1 MEGGGAAALPPD
13 FFRNALD
20 MASTNEWTNAQT
32 TGFKDHLVLQLSNAG
47 SSLTARLQ
55 KQLAAHRITPRE
67 AILLWLIDTDPGSTQ
82 SEIAA
87 LLGITPATI
96 SQCARRLIAL
106 RWIEPVF
113 ASDDK
118 RRRGIH
124 LTATGYEVLRKARAV
139 IDAHEAVVR
148 DLLGASSSRLMLDGL
163 ACLR

>member
-1 MEGGGAAALPPD
+1 MEGGGAYALPPD

-20 MASTNEWTNAQT
+20 MASLDEWTSVGPA
-32 TGFKDHLVLQLSNAG
+32 GLKDHLALQLGIASA
-47 SSLTARLQ
+47 SLTARLQ
-55 KQLAAHRITPRE
+55 KQLAAHRLTPRE
-67 AILLWLIDTDPGSTQ
+67 AIVLWLVDTNPGTTQ
-82 SEIAA
+82 AAIAA

-113 ASDDK
+113 AADK

-124 LTATGYEVLRKARAV
+124 LTAAGSEVLRKARAV

-148 DLLGASSSRLMLDGL
+148 AQLGASSSRLMLDGL